1 MIVLTANAI
10 VGMREQY
17 LSEGFTD
24 YLSKPVESEKLEKM
38 LKKYLPKEKIQ
49 QEIAQMPELPIEPE
63 ETPAEFQYL
72 DLKLG
77 LQYSAGSKE
86 MYREF
91 LQMYCDG
98 HEKKKAQIEECYK
111 KEDWDT
117 YATLVHALKSTSL
130 SVGGKKVSELAAELE
145 KAGKS
150 LRTGEET
157 VESLTFIRA
166 HQKEAMELYDETV
179 AEAYRFLEEE

>member
-1 MIVLTANAI
+1 M
-10 VGMREQY
+10 
-17 LSEGFTD
+17 
-24 YLSKPVESEKLEKM
+24 
-38 LKKYLPKEKIQ
+38 
-49 QEIAQMPELPIEPE
+49 
-63 ETPAEFQYL
+63 

-98 HEKKKAQIEECYK
+98 QEKKKAQIEECYK

-117 YATLVHALKSTSL
+117 YTTLVHALKSTSL

-179 AEAYRFLEEE
+179 AEAYRFLKEE